1 MTEIAYIDESYDDE
15 VFAMSALIVPVAHW
29 RETFEAVKAH
39 RQQLKTVY
47 GIFTSKE
54 LHALEFVSGRGRI
67 SERMIPKG
75 LRAQLFRESMDMLAA
90 LPHAHIIGGAWPMDG
105 VERREIHAKAFSRI
119 AERLQRRAVQSNSHI
134 LRMVDEGKDV
144 ELRKIARRSAIYNLV
159 GSKYGMWEDGA
170 PSKNIP
176 NDRLIEDP
184 IFRSSARSY
193 FLQLADFI
201 AYALLKSETT
211 VTPLVQRYRL
221 HECYERLK
229 PILVT
234 KASGQDPKRLGI
246 VRT

>member
-15 VFAMSALIVPVAHW
+15 VFAMCALIVPVAHW
-29 RETFEAVKAH
+29 RETFEALKAH
-39 RQQLKTVY
+39 RQQLKAVY

-75 LRAQLFRESMDMLAA
+75 LRVQLFRETMDMLAG
-90 LPHAHIIGGAWPMDG
+90 LRHVHVISGAWPMSG
-105 VERREIHAKAFSRI
+105 IEKREIHAKAFSRI
-119 AERLQRRAVQSNSHI
+119 AERLQRRAVQNNSHI
-134 LRMVDEGKDV
+134 IRMVDEGKDV
-144 ELRKIARRSAIYNLV
+144 ELRRIARRSAIYNMV
-159 GSKYGMWEDGA
+159 GSRYGMWEDGA

-176 NDRLIEDP
+176 NGRLIEDP

-193 FLQLADFI
+193 FLQLADFV

-211 VTPLVQRYRL
+211 LTPLVERYGL
-221 HECYERLK
+221 HECYDRLR
-229 PILVT
+229 PIIIT
-234 KASGQDPKRLGI
+234 AASSKDPRKLGI

>member
-1 MTEIAYIDESYDDE
+1 MAEIAYIDESYDDE
-15 VFAMSALIVPVAHW
+15 IFAMSALVVPVARW
-29 RETFEAVKAH
+29 RETFESIKAH
-39 RQQLKTVY
+39 RQQLKAVY

-75 LRAQLFRESMDMLAA
+75 LRAQLFRETMDMLAG
-90 LPHAHIIGGAWPMDG
+90 LPHVRIISGVWPMRG
-105 VERREIHAKAFSRI
+105 MEKREIHAKAFSRI
-119 AERLQRRAVQSNSHI
+119 AERLQRRAVANDSHI

-144 ELRKIARRSAIYNLV
+144 ELRKIARRSAIYNMV
-159 GSKYGMWEDGA
+159 GSHYGMWEDGA
-170 PSKNIP
+170 PAKNIP

-193 FLQLADFI
+193 FLQLADFV

-211 VTPLVQRYRL
+211 VTPLVQRYCL
-221 HECYERLK
+221 HECYDRLK
-229 PILVT
+229 PIIIT
-234 KASGQDPKRLGI
+234 QASRQDPRKLGI

>member
-1 MTEIAYIDESYDDE
+1 MAEIAYIDESYDDE
-15 VFAMSALIVPVAHW
+15 IFAMSALIVPVAHW
-29 RETFEAVKAH
+29 RDTFEAVKVH
-39 RQQLKTVY
+39 RHQLKTVY

-75 LRAQLFRESMDMLAA
+75 LRAQLFRETMDMLVG
-90 LPHAHIIGGAWPMDG
+90 LQHVRVISGAWPMNG
-105 VERREIHAKAFSRI
+105 TEKREIHAKAFSRI
-119 AERLQRRAVQSNSHI
+119 AERLQRRAVKSGSHI

-144 ELRKIARRSAIYNLV
+144 ELRRIARRSAIYNMV
-159 GSKYGMWEDGA
+159 GSRYGMWEDGA
-170 PSKNIP
+170 PAKNIP

-193 FLQLADFI
+193 FLQLADFV

-211 VTPLVQRYRL
+211 VTPLVERYRL
-221 HECYERLK
+221 HECYDRLK
-229 PILVT
+229 PIIVT
-234 KASGQDPKRLGI
+234 EASAKDPKKLGI

>member
-15 VFAMSALIVPVAHW
+15 VFVMSALVVPVAHW
-29 RETFEAVKAH
+29 RETFEAIKTH
-39 RQQLKTVY
+39 RQHLKAVY

-75 LRAQLFRESMDMLAA
+75 LRAQLFRETMDMLAG
-90 LPHAHIIGGAWPMDG
+90 LHHIRVISGAWPMNGTEKRD
-105 VERREIHAKAFSRI
+105 IHAKAFSRI
-119 AERLQRRAVQSNSHI
+119 AERLQKRALDSGDHI

-144 ELRKIARRSAIYNLV
+144 ELQKIARRSAVYNMV
-159 GSKYGMWEDGA
+159 GSRYGGWENGA
-170 PSKNIP
+170 PAKNIP

-184 IFRSSARSY
+184 IFRSSSRSY

-201 AYALLKSETT
+201 SYALLKSETT

-221 HECYERLK
+221 NECYDRLK
-229 PILVT
+229 PIIVT
-234 KASGQDPKRLGI
+234 KASSKDPRKLGI

>member
-1 MTEIAYIDESYDDE
+1 MAEIAYIDESYDDE
-15 VFAMSALIVPVAHW
+15 VFAMSALIVPVARW
-29 RETFEAVKAH
+29 REVFEAIKAH

-75 LRAQLFRESMDMLAA
+75 LRAQLFREMMEMLVG
-90 LPHAHIIGGAWPMDG
+90 LQHVQVISGAWPMAG
-105 VERREIHAKAFSRI
+105 AEKREIHAKAFSRI
-119 AERLQRRAVQSNSHI
+119 AERLQRRAIQSNSHI

-144 ELRKIARRSAIYNLV
+144 ELRKIARRSAIYNMV

-176 NDRLIEDP
+176 NNRLIEDP

-193 FLQLADFI
+193 FLQLADFV

-211 VTPLVQRYRL
+211 ATPLAHRYRL

-229 PILVT
+229 PILVLQ
-234 KASGQDPKRLGI
+234 ASRQDPKQLGI